1 MSSRMLGLG
10 LAILGVLLLSPDA
23 ALTRLFDGASWTL
36 IFWRTLGTF
45 VVLGGLSLLWYRGGL
60 LAYFRG
66 LSPWSWL
73 MLTMV
78 SYGPLLW
85 FWSVELAGGAQTLAL
100 LALSPLVAAFGG
112 WLILG
117 ERLRWQMLLFGALA
131 LVGVIVTV
139 WDGLATENVSL
150 LGTALALFLPV
161 NHSMI
166 FVLSRKLDRPNAW
179 PIFGLGNLLLVPIA
193 FVLAPTII
201 LEGEAQVWSIVPMV
215 TVVATLS
222 FALMILAARYVPA
235 SDVMLINMLE
245 PVIGVIFLWLIVQ
258 ELPTFL
264 QWIGGGIVLV
274 SVLGFI
280 VWQLIE
286 ERGSTQSQQLSDD
299 TAVSPEV

>member
-1 MSSRMLGLG
+1 
-10 LAILGVLLLSPDA
+10 
-23 ALTRLFDGASWTL
+23 
-36 IFWRTLGTF
+36 
-45 VVLGGLSLLWYRGGL
+45 
-60 LAYFRG
+60 
-66 LSPWSWL
+66 
-73 MLTMV
+73 
-78 SYGPLLW
+78 
-85 FWSVELAGGAQTLAL
+85 
-100 LALSPLVAAFGG
+100 
-112 WLILG
+112 
-117 ERLRWQMLLFGALA
+117 MLLFGALA

-139 WDGLATENVSL
+139 WDGLATENVSP

-161 NHSMI
+161 NHSTI

-179 PIFGLGNLLLVPIA
+179 PIFGLGNLLLVPVA
-193 FVLAPTII
+193 FVLAPTIV
-201 LEGEAQVWSIVPMV
+201 LQGEAQVWSIVPMV

-264 QWIGGGIVLV
+264 QWIGGGIVLI

-286 ERGSTQSQQLSDD
+286 ERGSNQSRQLTGDA
-299 TAVSPEV
+299 TVSREV

>member
-1 MSSRMLGLG
+1 MSSRLLGLC

-45 VVLGGLSLLWYRGGL
+45 VVLGGLSILWYRGGL
-60 LAYFRG
+60 LRYFNG
-66 LSPWSWL
+66 LGAWAWV
-73 MLTMV
+73 MLGMV
-78 SYGPLLW
+78 SYGPMLW

-112 WLILG
+112 SLLLG
-117 ERLRWQMLLFGALA
+117 EKLRWQMLVFGALA
-131 LVGVIVTV
+131 LLGVVITV
-139 WDGLATENVSL
+139 WDGLATEQVSP
-150 LGTALALFLPV
+150 LGTVLALFLPV

-166 FVLSRKLDRPNAW
+166 FVLSRKIERPNAW

-193 FVLAPTII
+193 FFLAPTVL
-201 LEGEAQVWSIVPMV
+201 LEGPAQYWSIVPMV
-215 TVVATLS
+215 TVVATMS

-245 PVIGVIFLWLIVQ
+245 PVVGVVFLWLIVQ
-258 ELPTFL
+258 ELPTTL
-264 QWIGGGIVLV
+264 QWVGGGVVLV

-280 VWQLIE
+280 VWQLVE
-286 ERGSTQSQQLSDD
+286 EQQ
-299 TAVSPEV
+299 TRNAQ